1 MNSGDKHGKKRRL
14 PLKIDRRK
22 PYMIVPDPQLDESER
37 LIQLYRIGILDTPPE
52 QEFDDIARMLALVF
66 DTPFAAIT
74 LIDHSRQWFKALEG
88 KLDVCETRRD
98 ESICT
103 YTIASDDILVI
114 PDTLTDPR
122 AANIPLVAG
131 ETRIRFY
138 AGVPLRLSSGARV
151 GALCALGQKPAE
163 ITAYQREMLTLLGRQ
178 TVKLIE
184 QRHRQQINAWLAQ
197 LFARCDLMVSLL
209 DLDSGINVFTNAA
222 WDQHYTGGDADALE
236 MLRHLLPD
244 VDNADL
250 LDLVQNGSDQPRRW
264 SNTRVVFPQGD
275 ASIANVQLIP
285 DSAEAP
291 PGSRRKLLVV
301 IDDQADIHRA
311 RQEASEASFRANL
324 LEKVA
329 SITQNP
335 VIITDAAGQIEWV
348 NPSFESIT
356 GYALGEV
363 LGRRPGSFLQ
373 GEETD
378 PEAVVR
384 IGEHLRG
391 GRGLRQEI
399 LNYAKNGRKYWQ
411 ELDIQ
416 PAHDQNG
423 KLTHFIAVQTDITL
437 RKTQEQAMRNAH
449 AEAERISQMKT
460 RFLANVSHEIRTP
473 LNGILGIAQYLGRS
487 VPEAFRQDINI
498 LHRSGEHLLNLL
510 NEMIDLSALEAGIL
524 DIHLEPF
531 SPDEVLQDVF
541 TLFETS
547 AATKG
552 LELRLNVDE
561 PLAGRWFNG
570 DAKRLRQV
578 LMNLVGNAIKFTRE
592 GNVQLSCVSA
602 PADDQLVS
610 LKFSISDTGPGIRQE
625 DKQRIFRRFSH
636 LDAPEAG
643 AGLGLSISRQILR
656 RMNSRLMLEST
667 VGEGS
672 CFAFEIAM
680 APAEPLANARE
691 HSTRLIEEAD
701 FTDAGPILVI
711 DDNETNLRVMQSLL
725 ASLGATDVRL
735 ANSAQQALERQDSQ
749 DIAIAF
755 VDIRM
760 PGMDGFEFLERFRD
774 LTRNSPTQ
782 PAMIACTAL
791 DGGAERQAIM
801 ARGFDGYIAKPVT
814 LAELVEL
821 LQRRREELSLHAA
834 PFLSRPSES
843 VINASLQEKM
853 DGNMSLIR
861 HFLELLVE
869 HNDSLWESVRQSMAE
884 DDIQSLQRSIHT
896 LKGQLAYF
904 GTDHPV
910 YRKVLHIDEMLKEQ
924 LPVPSEDVFEL
935 NRATDELVENARRE
949 LAETDARPP
958 VSAAEG

>member
-1 MNSGDKHGKKRRL
+1 
-14 PLKIDRRK
+14 
-22 PYMIVPDPQLDESER
+22 MIVADPNLDESER

-52 QEFDDIARMLALVF
+52 QEFDDITRMLALVF

-74 LIDHSRQWFKALEG
+74 LIDHSRQWFKSLEG

-103 YTIASDDILVI
+103 YTISSDDILVI
-114 PDTLTDPR
+114 PDTLKDAR

-138 AGVPLRLSSGARV
+138 AGVPLRLSSGARI

-163 ITAYQREMLTLLGRQ
+163 ITAFQQEMLALLGRQ

-209 DLDSGINVFTNAA
+209 DLDSGITVFTNTA
-222 WDQHYTGGDADALE
+222 WDQHYTGGGAEPLE
-236 MLRHLLPD
+236 MLRNLLPN
-244 VDNADL
+244 VDNANL
-250 LDLVQNGSDQPRRW
+250 LALVQDGSDQPRRW
-264 SNTRVVFPQGD
+264 SNTRVVFPQGA

-285 DSAEAP
+285 DSSEAP
-291 PGSRRKLLVV
+291 PGSHRKLLVV

-311 RQEASEASFRANL
+311 RQEASEASFRASL

-356 GYALGEV
+356 GYALVEV
-363 LGRRPGSFLQ
+363 LGQRPGSFLQ

-378 PEAVVR
+378 QQAVLR
-384 IGEHLRG
+384 IGEHLRSG
-391 GRGLRQEI
+391 QGLRQEI
-399 LNYAKNGRKYWQ
+399 LNYAKDGRKYWQ

-416 PAHDQNG
+416 PAHDQSG

-437 RKTQEQAMRNAH
+437 RKRQEEAMRNAH
-449 AEAERISQMKT
+449 AEAERISQMKS

-473 LNGILGIAQYLGRS
+473 LNGILGIAQYLARS

-524 DIHLEPF
+524 DIHLDPF
-531 SPDEVLQDVF
+531 SPQEVLQEVF
-541 TLFETS
+541 TLFETN
-547 AATKG
+547 AAAKG
-552 LELRLNVDE
+552 LELRLQVDDT
-561 PLAGRWFNG
+561 LAGRWFNG

-592 GNVQLSCVSA
+592 GTVRLSCVAA
-602 PADDQLVS
+602 PADDHKFS
-610 LKFSISDTGPGIRQE
+610 LKFSISDTGPGIRPE

-656 RMNSRLMLEST
+656 RMDSRLMLEST
-667 VGEGS
+667 IGEGS
-672 CFAFEIAM
+672 CFTFEVAM
-680 APAEPLANARE
+680 APAEPLATSREQNA
-691 HSTRLIEEAD
+691 RLIEEAD
-701 FTDAGPILVI
+701 FADTGPILVI

-725 ASLGATDVRL
+725 DSLGVKDVRL
-735 ANSAQQALERQDSQ
+735 ASSAQEALELPYSQ

-760 PGMDGFEFLERFRD
+760 PGMDGFEFLERFRN
-774 LTRNSPTQ
+774 LTRNNLTQ

-791 DGGAERQAIM
+791 NGGAERQAIM
-801 ARGFDGYIAKPVT
+801 SRGFDGYIAKPVT
-814 LAELVEL
+814 LIELVEL
-821 LQRRREELSLHAA
+821 LQRRREELSRHRA
-834 PFLSRPSES
+834 PVVSSSPSKS

-869 HNDSLWESVRQSMAE
+869 HNDSLWQSIRQSMAE
-884 DDIQSLQRSIHT
+884 NDIQSLQRSIHT

-904 GTDHPV
+904 GTKHPV
-910 YRKVLHIDEMLKEQ
+910 YCKVLRIDELLKEQ
-924 LPVPSEDVFEL
+924 LPVPDDDVLDL
-935 NRATDELVENARRE
+935 NRATDELVATARRE
-949 LAETDARPP
+949 LAETEPSPP
-958 VSAAEG
+958 VSAAKG